1 MHPDR
6 SSKPT
11 QPELLGLE
19 SFLRSRSSGD
29 SAMNLSRAHGCLA
42 AIVSG
47 PKQFEAGEWI
57 RLIFDKPVFDDSE
70 QAQDILGLIMRLHVD
85 IEHALPIA
93 GRHSPIFGFEQI
105 ANAVPAYGSE
115 EW

>member
-1 MHPDR
+1 MHPNS

-29 SAMNLSRAHGCLA
+29 SAMNLSRTHGCLA

-57 RLIFDKPVFDDSE
+57 RLIFDKPVFDDYEELCASLISLLSGMHTND
-70 QAQDILGLIMRLHVD
+70 QAH
-85 IEHALPIA
+85 
-93 GRHSPIFGFEQI
+93 
-105 ANAVPAYGSE
+105 
-115 EW
+115 